1 MTKFSGVI
9 EMAYERFI

>member
-1 MTKFSGVI
+1 MAKFSGVI

>member
-9 EMAYERFI
+9 EMTYERFI